1 MATRWIH
8 IVAGLTLTVGLC
20 GKAAA
25 SPPSVAVVAFN
36 QAGTAADALARA
48 KTEVMRI
55 FGEAGVGVTWMD
67 PSAVE
72 PAGAFAIQLLIRP
85 RAINGDRSI
94 MGTAIGDMHETG
106 GSAFVYY
113 DRVVR
118 AAHESEQDVA
128 RLLAYAMAHEMG
140 HLLLPSPAHAT
151 SGIMRPEWDGDD
163 LPAPHRQRIAA
174 VHGGAGE
181 RHSRQGL
188 RLPRGDG
195 GHNKRRL
202 AVTETVTVRISRE
215 PVLPTR
221 ATPNLGV

>member
-1 MATRWIH
+1 
-8 IVAGLTLTVGLC
+8 LTLTVGLC

-36 QAGTAADALARA
+36 QAGTAAAALARA
-48 KTEVMRI
+48 KTEVTRI
-55 FGEAGVGVTWMD
+55 FGEAGVGVSWMN

-72 PAGAFAIQLLIRP
+72 PAGAFAMQLLIRP

-163 LPAPHRQRIAA
+163 LRHIASGLLQFTA
-174 VHGGAGE
+174 VQANAIRAKASGCCAATAATT
-181 RHSRQGL
+181 SA
-188 RLPRGDG
+188 
-195 GHNKRRL
+195 RL
-202 AVTETVTVRISRE
+202 AVTETVTVRVSRE

-221 ATPNLGV
+221 ATPN